1 MKISVVMPVYNG
13 EKYLK
18 EAIQSILNQTER
30 DFELLVVD
38 DGSTDNSEVIAKS
51 FNDNRVKIINKDHSG
66 LIDTLNLGFD
76 KAQGD
81 FIARMDADD
90 ISEPNRFQKQL
101 EVMEKENIAICGTQ
115 AKTINEKGEVIGE
128 FSYPPLSWSGIK
140 YYTLRGNPFIH
151 PSVMIR
157 RDILNKVGNLHK
169 FFRHAEDYELWTR
182 IVYKHKAINLPDQL
196 LRYRIH
202 GNQITNKNNIEMRL
216 RGILI
221 RLFCLYRYVFK
232 F

>member
-18 EAIQSILNQTER
+18 EAIQSVLNQTER
-30 DFELLVVD
+30 DFELLIIN
-38 DGSTDNSEVIAKS
+38 DGSTDNSEAIAKS
-51 FNDNRVKIINKDHSG
+51 FNDNRIKVINKKHSG

-76 KAQGD
+76 TAHGD
-81 FIARMDADD
+81 YIARMDADD
-90 ISEPNRFQKQL
+90 ISETNRFQKQL
-101 EVMEKENIAICGTQ
+101 EVMEKENVLICGTR
-115 AKTINEKGEVIGE
+115 AKTINENGEVVGE
-128 FSYPPLSWSGIK
+128 FIYPPLSWSGIK

-151 PSVMIR
+151 PTVIIR
-157 RDILNKVGNLHK
+157 KDVLKKVGNLHK

-182 IVYKHKAINLPDQL
+182 IVYKYKAINLSDQL

-202 GNQITNKNNIEMRL
+202 GNQVTKKNNIEMRL

-221 RLFCLYRYVFK
+221 RLLCLYRFVLRF
-232 F
+232 